1 MSQPLL
7 PSIPVA
13 VGELADKITILRLK
27 QRKMAAGDARARVGD
42 ELQLLEKVWE
52 ALPVT
57 PQVAG
62 LVAEL
67 GDVNAELWEVEDK
80 LRALEAAQRF
90 DEGFIMLARGVYITN
105 DRRAAVKRAINRA
118 MNSRLVEEKVHP
130 SYGERNAP

>member
-1 MSQPLL
+1 MSAPLL
-7 PSIPVA
+7 PSVPVA

-27 QRKMAAGDARARVGD
+27 QGKMEAGDARARVED
-42 ELQLLEKVWE
+42 ELQLLEKAWE

-57 PQVAG
+57 PEVAG

-67 GDVNAELWEVEDK
+67 AAINAELWEVEDQ
-80 LRALEAAQRF
+80 LRALEAEQRF
-90 DEGFIMLARGVYITN
+90 DEGFITLARSVYITN
-105 DRRAAVKRAINRA
+105 DRRAAAKRAINRA